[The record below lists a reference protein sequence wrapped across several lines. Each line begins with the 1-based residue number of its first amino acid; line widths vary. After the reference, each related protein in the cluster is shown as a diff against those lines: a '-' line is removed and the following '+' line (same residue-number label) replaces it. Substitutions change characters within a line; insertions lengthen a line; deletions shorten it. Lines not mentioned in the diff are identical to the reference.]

1 MKTAY
6 SGNSGSQDMDRKA
19 LGLSDPSILETT
31 VSHEPFKVPLL
42 DVPLEVWGHLHG
54 RSEKAELL
62 RSSDSGTVLCLVRIR
77 VLEKRRCYGYLK

>member
-31 VSHEPFKVPLL
+31 VSHEPFKVPPPHGASSFLQ
-42 DVPLEVWGHLHG
+42 VPRH
-54 RSEKAELL
+54 EK
-62 RSSDSGTVLCLVRIR
+62 
-77 VLEKRRCYGYLK
+77 K

>member
-42 DVPLEVWGHLHG
+42 DVPLEVW
-54 RSEKAELL
+54 
-62 RSSDSGTVLCLVRIR
+62 V
-77 VLEKRRCYGYLK
+77 

>member
-31 VSHEPFKVPLL
+31 VSHEPFMIKITKNSKKSKKIFLL
-42 DVPLEVWGHLHG
+42 F
-54 RSEKAELL
+54 SA
-62 RSSDSGTVLCLVRIR
+62 
-77 VLEKRRCYGYLK
+77 KR